1 MKKSVLVVFVLC
13 LVFLNYINAQ
23 VSDVDGNVYKTVVVG
38 EQTWMAENLK
48 TTRYATGDTIPNV
61 VNKEQWLNLT
71 DGAWSYYKNEEKFND
86 VYGKLYNWHNVVDE
100 RNVCPNGWHVPSDE
114 EWKILAD
121 FIIANGHEGKEG
133 IALKS
138 IQGWNNYDGL
148 NGNGTDDYG
157 FGALPGGNRNIN
169 GNFSHLGKNG
179 YWWSTSEHANPVNA
193 WSRYLYSNNSNIM
206 NYEDFKNYGFS
217 IRCLQD

>member
-1 MKKSVLVVFVLC
+1 MKKSVLVVFVFC
-13 LVFLNYINAQ
+13 LVCLNYIHAQ
-23 VSDVDGNVYKTVVVG
+23 VSDIDGNVYKTVVVG

-86 VYGKLYNWHNVVDE
+86 VYGKLYNWHNVVDD

-121 FIIANGHEGKEG
+121 FIINNGHEGKEG

-148 NGNGTDDYG
+148 SGNGTDDFG